1 MPINTCEID
10 NVDLT
15 NVVKDNK
22 GEIFPVHAVK
32 VYRESRGVAPLIL
45 NFVPR
50 WRWVVNHT
58 SQLLYPQE
66 GTP

>member
-50 WRWVVNHT
+50 WR
-58 SQLLYPQE
+58 
-66 GTP
+66 